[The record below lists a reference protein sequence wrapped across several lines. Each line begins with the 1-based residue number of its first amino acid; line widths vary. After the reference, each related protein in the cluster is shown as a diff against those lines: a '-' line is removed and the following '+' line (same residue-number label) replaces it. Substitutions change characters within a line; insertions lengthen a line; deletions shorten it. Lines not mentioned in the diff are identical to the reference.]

1 MYVPVFPYTHTHTV
15 MSIASINKPNS
26 MFFIKVSIN
35 YNTGTISC
43 RVTRPR
49 VKKLQERQAGS
60 FAVAEMALSKFSIVF
75 FFPVFAIAT
84 HINFVLHVNQILT
97 IFCYSSILFNPSV
110 SGRRI
115 LSEISNTDIFQFNHF
130 QNVCP

>member
-1 MYVPVFPYTHTHTV
+1 MWQSSHTHIHTHTL
-15 MSIASINKPNS
+15 MSIASLNKPNS
-26 MFFIKVSIN
+26 MFFRKVSIN

-60 FAVAEMALSKFSIVF
+60 FAVAEMSLSKFSIVVF
-75 FFPVFAIAT
+75 FSVFATAT
-84 HINFVLHVNQILT
+84 YINFFLHVNQIFS
-97 IFCYSSILFNPSV
+97 IFCYSILLNPSV
-110 SGRRI
+110 GGRRI
-115 LSEISNTDIFQFNHF
+115 LSEISNTDVFQFNHF

>member
-1 MYVPVFPYTHTHTV
+1 MYVAVFPHTHTHTV
-15 MSIASINKPNS
+15 MSIASLNKPNS

-43 RVTRPR
+43 RVIRPS

-60 FAVAEMALSKFSIVF
+60 FAVAEMSLSKFSIVF
-75 FFPVFAIAT
+75 FFCIC
-84 HINFVLHVNQILT
+84 HCNINLVLHVNQIFS
-97 IFCYSSILFNPSV
+97 IFCYSSILLNPSV
-110 SGRRI
+110 GGRRI
-115 LSEISNTDIFQFNHF
+115 QSEISNTDIFRFNHF